1 MNSEGM
7 SRVQKQGL
15 GHAGIT
21 KRSPAGLWI
30 FFSIFYVFL
39 VILLLIE
46 AQGPEGKAWVH
57 YISLTLLMGLITVLG
72 IRFGSVSYRRGRLD
86 LLELPVWYSLWTL
99 LGLTS
104 FGFFGLLNRKYLHPA
119 VGDMSWLPQ
128 GLWLPILGLFGLWIG
143 YKLGWVLPASVHSH
157 SVPRRNK
164 AWLEPNFVF
173 VWLLYGI
180 ICIERLWRISI
191 MGVAYGADI
200 TALGELSDLNQW
212 FNYLEQ
218 ASLLVIAIVA
228 LQVFRGRWA
237 KRSLWIMVGLELFF
251 IFLSGFMKQLLWLG
265 LVLYG
270 AMRYGRYRLRIRWS
284 IIAAIIAIFAI
295 LVPIVEAYR
304 PLISAG
310 VVNTRSLR
318 SLISGLG
325 QALKLSWGQGI
336 GNAFQMLTNK
346 IICRQAVVAETWGI
360 ILHTTPNIIP
370 YWGVDRL
377 LMIPAYVVPRALWP
391 SKPMLS
397 LGVDFNIRYLGAPPT
412 THSSAAFTLFG
423 DLYLSAGW
431 SAVFVGMAIFGIIVA
446 LLYRHLV
453 VQPLCHGR
461 ISLTAL
467 YIGTLV
473 WIMDPGIGYV
483 GAIVG
488 SIQRF
493 VFFGVLLYLFHL
505 HLKKTKTIPNS
516 SRGRGSHENLY
527 RCSQC

>member
-1 MNSEGM
+1 M
-7 SRVQKQGL
+7 SQVERQGL
-15 GHAGIT
+15 SHGARL
-21 KRSPAGLWI
+21 KSPSALLWVL
-30 FFSIFYVFL
+30 FVVFCALL
-39 VILLLIE
+39 VVLLLLG
-46 AQGPEGKAWVH
+46 AQSLDSEAWVH
-57 YISLTLLMGLITVLG
+57 YIGLTLLMGLITVLG

-119 VGDMSWLPQ
+119 VGDTNWLPQ

-143 YKLGWVLPASVHSH
+143 YKLGWVLPAASVHSH

-164 AWLEPNFVF
+164 AWPEPNFVF

-180 ICIERLWRISI
+180 ICMERLWRISI
-191 MGVAYGADI
+191 MGVAYGVNIA
-200 TALGELSDLNQW
+200 ALGELSFLNQW
-212 FNYLEQ
+212 LNYLEQ

-237 KRSLWIMVGLELFF
+237 KRSLWIMVGLELVF

-265 LVLYG
+265 LVFYG
-270 AMRYGRYRLRIRWS
+270 AMRYAGRRVHIRWS
-284 IIAAIIAIFAI
+284 IIAAATAIFVI

-310 VVNTRSLR
+310 VLNTHSLG
-318 SLISGLG
+318 SLFSGLG
-325 QALKLSWGQGI
+325 QAIKLSWGQGI

-346 IICRQAVVAETWGI
+346 VIGRQAVVAETWGI

-370 YWGVDRL
+370 YRGVDRL
-377 LMIPAYVVPRALWP
+377 LAIPAYVVPRVLWP
-391 SKPMLS
+391 SKPILS

-412 THSSAAFTLFG
+412 TNSSAAFTLFG
-423 DLYLSAGW
+423 GLYLSAGW
-431 SAVFVGMAIFGIIVA
+431 SAVFVGMMILGIIVA
-446 LLYRHLV
+446 LFYRHLV

-461 ISLTAL
+461 IGLIAL

-473 WIMDPGIGYV
+473 WIMDPGTSYV
-483 GAIVG
+483 GAMVG

-493 VFFGVLLYLFHL
+493 VFFGVLLCFFHL
-505 HLKKTKTIPNS
+505 HLKKMKTIPNS
-516 SRGRGSHENLY
+516 SQGERIS
-527 RCSQC
+527 

>member
-1 MNSEGM
+1 MIQVK
-7 SRVQKQGL
+7 RQGL
-15 GHAGIT
+15 SHGARL
-21 KRSPAGLWI
+21 KSPSALLWVL
-30 FFSIFYVFL
+30 FVVFCAPL
-39 VILLLIE
+39 VVLLLLR
-46 AQGPEGKAWVH
+46 AQSLDSEAWVH
-57 YISLTLLMGLITVLG
+57 YIGLTLLMGLITVLG

-86 LLELPVWYSLWTL
+86 LLELPVWYSLWPLGGFTL
-99 LGLTS
+99 
-104 FGFFGLLNRKYLHPA
+104 FGFFGLLNEKYLHPA
-119 VGDMSWLPQ
+119 VGDISWLPQ

-143 YKLGWVLPASVHSH
+143 YKLGWVLPVASVRSH
-157 SVPRRNK
+157 SVPRHNK
-164 AWLEPNFVF
+164 AWPEANFVF

-180 ICIERLWRISI
+180 ICIERLWRIST

-200 TALGELSDLNQW
+200 AALGELSALNQW
-212 FNYLEQ
+212 LNYLEQ

-237 KRSLWIMVGLELFF
+237 KRSLWIVLGLELFF

-270 AMRYGRYRLRIRWS
+270 AMRYAGHRLRIRWG

-295 LVPIVEAYR
+295 LVPIVGAYR

-310 VVNTRSLR
+310 VVNTRSLE

-325 QALKLSWGQGI
+325 QAIKLSWGQGI
-336 GNAFQMLTNK
+336 GNAFQMLTKK
-346 IICRQAVVAETWGI
+346 IVGRQAVVAETWGI

-391 SKPMLS
+391 SKPILS

-412 THSSAAFTLFG
+412 TNSSAAFTLFG

-431 SAVFVGMAIFGIIVA
+431 PAVFVGMAIFGLIAA

-453 VQPLCHGR
+453 LQPLRRGQ
-461 ISLTAL
+461 IGLTTL

-483 GAIVG
+483 GAMVG
-488 SIQRF
+488 TIQRF
-493 VFFGVLLYLFHL
+493 VFFSILLCFLHL
-505 HLKKTKTIPNS
+505 HLKKIRTIPNS
-516 SRGRGSHENLY
+516 SQGERIS
-527 RCSQC
+527 